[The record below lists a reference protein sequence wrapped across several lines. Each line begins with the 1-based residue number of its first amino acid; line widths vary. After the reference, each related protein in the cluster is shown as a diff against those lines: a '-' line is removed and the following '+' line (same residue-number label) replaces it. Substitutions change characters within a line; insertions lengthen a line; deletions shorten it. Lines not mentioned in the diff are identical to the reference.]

1 MAHRCQS
8 VCPHLPC
15 YQGGSWG
22 PGCPSCF
29 HPQWYIT
36 HAHRHRVTRSNT
48 HTHTLHVQS
57 PQPDGW
63 HQVSARGNSTHWRE
77 WVEEKKKRRGDEGGV
92 NGGAG
97 TDRCCQLT
105 SVAATRLQG
114 VWHLYLCFP
123 PSSPKNHTPAFCGW
137 RWWRD
142 VSLEVHTPVNKHVP
156 HVCTHKYTHL
166 NVHTLIYYCTPLLLS
181 FFLSSPVLLAP
192 YSPLVFSLPSSSLL
206 SFFLFLSGVP
216 SFHLMTS
223 VLSLHP
229 SSSPL
234 LFFFFSPFQVYRGTN
249 HVVSANTW
257 TAEHKWPQP
266 PPCEYDPG
274 IKAFSPLLLCS
285 TVSVRVCALVCVCLC
300 ECCQAVL
307 VIILDRRNYRLL
319 QKRACGC
326 SSQSHTALKG
336 LWLSKSRPIISSTA
350 HSCLLNIKDI
360 NRENKQDS
368 KLCYST
374 SCVLHSGGWMDC
386 DLHASGRLSFC
397 LSGCPTD
404 NALVRTWKVKLSC
417 WCGVSFSYDLMFICH
432 QWHKLQTLK

>member
-1 MAHRCQS
+1 MLPINFCGRHKAAGSLAPVPLFPPKQPKKPHTRILWLKMMTRC
-8 VCPHLPC
+8 VLR
-15 YQGGSWG
+15 G
-22 PGCPSCF
+22 
-29 HPQWYIT
+29 
-36 HAHRHRVTRSNT
+36 T
-48 HTHTLHVQS
+48 HTGEQTCASCLYTQIHTFKCTHTYILLH
-57 PQPDGW
+57 
-63 HQVSARGNSTHWRE
+63 
-77 WVEEKKKRRGDEGGV
+77 
-92 NGGAG
+92 
-97 TDRCCQLT
+97 
-105 SVAATRLQG
+105 
-114 VWHLYLCFP
+114 
-123 PSSPKNHTPAFCGW
+123 SSPA
-137 RWWRD
+137 
-142 VSLEVHTPVNKHVP
+142 S
-156 HVCTHKYTHL
+156 
-166 NVHTLIYYCTPLLLS
+166 
-181 FFLSSPVLLAP
+181 FLSSPVLLAP

-374 SCVLHSGGWMDC
+374 SCVLHGGGWMDC

-397 LSGCPTD
+397 LSGSPTD

>member
-1 MAHRCQS
+1 M
-8 VCPHLPC
+8 
-15 YQGGSWG
+15 
-22 PGCPSCF
+22 
-29 HPQWYIT
+29 
-36 HAHRHRVTRSNT
+36 
-48 HTHTLHVQS
+48 
-57 PQPDGW
+57 
-63 HQVSARGNSTHWRE
+63 
-77 WVEEKKKRRGDEGGV
+77 
-92 NGGAG
+92 
-97 TDRCCQLT
+97 
-105 SVAATRLQG
+105 
-114 VWHLYLCFP
+114 
-123 PSSPKNHTPAFCGW
+123 
-137 RWWRD
+137 
-142 VSLEVHTPVNKHVP
+142 
-156 HVCTHKYTHL
+156 YTHL
-166 NVHTLIYYCTPLLLS
+166 YITALLSCFLS
-181 FFLSSPVLLAP
+181 FFLSFFSRPPRPILSSGFLSPFLFSPVLFPLLKWCP
-192 YSPLVFSLPSSSLL
+192 IFSPHDFCSFSSPFLLP
-206 SFFLFLSGVP
+206 
-216 SFHLMTS
+216 
-223 VLSLHP
+223 
-229 SSSPL
+229 SPL
-234 LFFFFSPFQVYRGTN
+234 LFFPPFQVYRGTN

-374 SCVLHSGGWMDC
+374 SCVLHGGGWMDC

-417 WCGVSFSYDLMFICH
+417 WCGVSFSCDLMSSMAQITKVISVKNNNFNFPKKE
-432 QWHKLQTLK
+432 QFDSLSTLWQFWSTVSSVFFF